1 MTAKKYLLQIYNLD
15 KEINSKQSERD
26 EIMSTLL
33 KAVDTSAEPLF
44 NTGTVSDPTGNTV
57 MKLMEYNDRTNERI
71 DRLVDLKIQISGEID
86 QLENGNHRMVL
97 RERYINN
104 KKWEEIAVEQNYAIR
119 YIYKLHGFALNEF
132 EEVFSEKFIK
142 EGML

>member
-15 KEINSKQSERD
+15 KEIDSKQSERD

-33 KAVDTSAEPLF
+33 KAVDTTNEPIG

>member
-1 MTAKKYLLQIYNLD
+1 MSAKTYLMQIYNLD

-33 KAVDTSAEPLF
+33 KSVDTSAEPLF

-71 DRLVDLKIQISGEID
+71 DRLVDLKIQISSEID

>member
-15 KEINSKQSERD
+15 KEIDSKQSERD

-33 KAVDTSAEPLF
+33 KAVDTSAEPLY

-71 DRLVDLKIQISGEID
+71 DRLVDLKIQISGEIAE
-86 QLENGNHRMVL
+86 LEERTHRMIL
-97 RERYINN
+97 RERYIHC
-104 KKWEEIAVEQNYAIR
+104 KKWEEIAVEQNYDLR

-132 EEVFSEKFIK
+132 EKKHGDKMEQ
-142 EGML
+142 GML